1 MIPPRYIDSFYQ
13 KFRVSTNGC
22 WEWTRGRFNGGYG
35 KFNKRAVKY
44 DLSHYA
50 HRTSWIIHFG
60 PIPEGLQVCHRCD
73 NPGCVNPQHLFLGT
87 SEDNMQDASRKG
99 RMNTWRR
106 LHGAQ
111 HGRAK
116 LTLDQVR
123 SIQMDDRPRKDIAR
137 EYGVSLSRVS
147 KIKQGNTWKK
157 DLFDAH
163 DL

>member
-1 MIPPRYIDSFYQ
+1 
-13 KFRVSTNGC
+13 
-22 WEWTRGRFNGGYG
+22 
-35 KFNKRAVKY
+35 
-44 DLSHYA
+44 
-50 HRTSWIIHFG
+50 
-60 PIPEGLQVCHRCD
+60 
-73 NPGCVNPQHLFLGT
+73 
-87 SEDNMQDASRKG
+87 
-99 RMNTWRR
+99 MNTWRR

-157 DLFDAH
+157 DLFDVH

>member
-1 MIPPRYIDSFYQ
+1 MIPQRYIDSFHQ
-13 KFRVSTNGC
+13 KYRVSPHGC
-22 WEWTRGRFNGGYG
+22 WEWVQGRFNGGYG

-44 DLSHYA
+44 GLSQYA

-60 PIPEGLQVCHRCD
+60 PIPEDLQVCHRCD

-87 SEDNMQDASRKG
+87 SQDNMQDASKKG
-99 RMNTWRR
+99 RMNTWER

-123 SIQMDDRPRKDIAR
+123 NIQGDDRPRKEIAQ
-137 EYGVSLSRVS
+137 EYGVSLSRIS
-147 KIKQGNTWKK
+147 KIKQGSTWKR
-157 DLFDAH
+157 DLNNVH